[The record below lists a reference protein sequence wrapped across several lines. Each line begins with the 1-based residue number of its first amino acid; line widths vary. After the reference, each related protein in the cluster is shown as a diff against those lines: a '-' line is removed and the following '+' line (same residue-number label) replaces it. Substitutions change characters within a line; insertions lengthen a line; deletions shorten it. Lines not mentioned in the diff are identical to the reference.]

1 MVHTVYV
8 SHALFVLGMTNKTV
22 KKLILNETDFLNQF
36 RLPAVTF
43 DEFCKKVCV
52 LDIMDRSGDFVVRSD
67 LDTFV
72 NRVSKKD
79 DRKQR
84 LNLYKQQLYKILVT
98 DAKQT
103 LTSWFNR
110 YGKLKEPVEFYFDI
124 PDASILKNDTFAGRT
139 NSKYGKICK
148 NINFVNFYNTK
159 KLWTTD
165 SEYTFGLMRVM
176 FENFKLR
183 NSLIGPAFFD
193 HICKYDGDSSQFWL
207 DFMIGCNRASIFNPA
222 TYKGI
227 LDELFEGETLFA
239 PVMGWNSYQLAF
251 YSSKFKNFIATDV
264 IPDVITN
271 GFLLHSEYEKQQD
284 QSLFIVDDKTVD
296 LYLCPSEELEKR
308 HYFSTNYKDKVD
320 AILFSPPYFDLEIY
334 PSDNQSFTSY
344 PDYET
349 WLTNY
354 WEQTVILCKKVMKQG
369 AKFGFVISNY
379 VNKNR
384 EMTSISQDMRDVVM
398 KHLGFVKQY
407 RVQWSAISSTRQAKK
422 TRNGNYEDLYLFIKE

>member
-1 MVHTVYV
+1 
-8 SHALFVLGMTNKTV
+8 MTNKTI
-22 KKLILNETDFLNQF
+22 KKLIFYETDFLNQF
-36 RLPAVTF
+36 HLPAVTF
-43 DEFCKKVCV
+43 DEFCEKVCV
-52 LDIMDRSGDFVVRSD
+52 LDVMDRSGAFVVRSD

-72 NRVSKKD
+72 DRVSKKD

-84 LNLYKQQLYKILVT
+84 LNLYKQNLYKILVT

-124 PDASILKNDTFAGRT
+124 PDAKIFNNDIFAGRT

-176 FENFKLR
+176 FEDFKLR
-183 NSLIGPAFFD
+183 NSLVGPAFFD
-193 HICKYDGDSSQFWL
+193 HICKYNGDSSQFWL
-207 DFMIGCNRASIFNPA
+207 DFMIGANRASIFNPA

-227 LDELFEGETLFA
+227 LDELFTGDTLFA

-251 YSSKFKNFIATDV
+251 YNSNFKNFIATDV
-264 IPDVITN
+264 IPDVVTN
-271 GFLLHSEYEKQQD
+271 GFFLHSEYEKQQD
-284 QSLFIVDDKTVD
+284 QSLFVTNNKTVD
-296 LYLCPSEELEKR
+296 LYLCPSEELDKR
-308 HYFSTNYKDKVD
+308 HYFSTNYKDSID

-334 PSDNQSFTSY
+334 PSDNQSITNY

-349 WLTNY
+349 WLKNY
-354 WEQTVILCKKVMKQG
+354 WEETVILCKKVMKQK
-369 AKFGFVISNY
+369 ARFGFVISNY
-379 VNKNR
+379 VNKHKQMVN
-384 EMTSISQDMRDVVM
+384 ISQDMADIVS
-398 KHLGFVKQY
+398 KHLNLINKY
-407 RVQWSAISSTRQAKK
+407 KVQWSAISGTRQAKK
-422 TRNGNYEDLYLFIKE
+422 TRNGNFEDLWLFERT